1 MSEALRPLGLVP
13 LWLGAGAIATGL
25 GAAIWYARAGL
36 TLSHYD
42 AKAHLVVSRRIL
54 DSLTPGWEQI
64 GAVWLPLPHLVNM
77 LPVQIDYFYR
87 TGSFAVAL
95 SIVQH
100 GITTAALAA
109 TVQALTASRTGAA
122 LAALLYALNP
132 NVLYL
137 QSTPMTEP
145 LLFALTTLQVWLF
158 ARWVMA
164 GRLTMRA
171 DAGWVTVLACLTRY
185 EAWSIT
191 AACFVGAAYA
201 WWRRGHS
208 VRAVARVMSRLAVYP
223 LATVALFLVFSRITV
238 GEWFVSGGFFVPDE
252 TLRGQP
258 LAVIEKIAEGV
269 ELLAGVWL
277 LRVAGLAALAVG
289 LLALGTAGRA
299 GMVLTLAPFAAAALP
314 FAAYLSGHPFRM
326 RYEIPLVV
334 ACALVVGAG
343 VGLLR
348 RVAPVAAVGILALV
362 VWEQGPLDQRA
373 PMIAEA
379 QLDPN
384 VAARAQVT
392 SCLVERYRGGTIMMS
407 MGSLG
412 HYMQEMSAA
421 GFAIK
426 RLPPRGQRA
435 DLGQRVHARPGA
447 AGGVGD
453 GRGVRGGR
461 RRGGTAPPRLS
472 QAPGGLRSG
481 LRGRQRRPLPTKR
494 PQRLRDAEIVCI
506 SRLRARSESAMS
518 TPTTIK
524 IVSGLC
530 VSVAESESNPKRRHV
545 VEAAQIDFRAEEVEL
560 VEIALGFLIANFAAE
575 RCRCRPARAVRTRR
589 RAQSTCRSASSCR
602 GRSGSPAA
610 EVDEVAGLAVAPVED
625 PDAAADVRLHRGA
638 AAERQH
644 PDRGGESARCAASAA
659 VRSRVPSGRTKSS

>member
-1 MSEALRPLGLVP
+1 MKKPDSHASIRGLQDSGLDQRDLRASADDQGESGHYITLTAPHPSRWARLSEALRPLGLVP
-13 LWLGAGAIATGL
+13 VWLGTGAIATGL

-64 GAVWLPLPHLVNM
+64 GAVWLPLPHLINM

-100 GITTAALAA
+100 GVATAALAA

-145 LLFALTTLQVWLF
+145 LLFALTALQVWLF
-158 ARWVMA
+158 TRWVMA
-164 GRLTMRA
+164 GRLTVRA
-171 DAGWVTVLACLTRY
+171 DAGWITVLACLTRY
-185 EAWSIT
+185 EAWFIT
-191 AACFVGAAYA
+191 ATCFVGAAYA

-269 ELLAGVWL
+269 ELVTGVWL
-277 LRVAGLAALAVG
+277 LRVAALAALAVG
-289 LLALGTAGRA
+289 FLALATAGRA
-299 GMVLTLAPFAAAALP
+299 AMVLTLAPFAAAALP

-334 ACALVVGAG
+334 ACALVAGAG

-348 RVAPVAAVGILALV
+348 TLAPVAAVGILALV
-362 VWEQGPLDQRA
+362 VWEHGPLDQRA

-426 RLPPRGQRA
+426 DFLHEGNGPIWDSAFTRGPAPLVEWVMVEEFAEGGDAVALRHRA
-435 DLGQRVHARPGA
+435 Y
-447 AGGVGD
+447 
-453 GRGVRGGR
+453 
-461 RRGGTAPPRLS
+461 PRLLEDYDRVCL
-472 QAPGGLRSG
+472 GGNVALY
-481 LRGRQRRPLPTKR
+481 QRK
-494 PQRLRDAEIVCI
+494 
-506 SRLRARSESAMS
+506 
-518 TPTTIK
+518 
-524 IVSGLC
+524 G
-530 VSVAESESNPKRRHV
+530 
-545 VEAAQIDFRAEEVEL
+545 
-560 VEIALGFLIANFAAE
+560 
-575 RCRCRPARAVRTRR
+575 
-589 RAQSTCRSASSCR
+589 
-602 GRSGSPAA
+602 
-610 EVDEVAGLAVAPVED
+610 
-625 PDAAADVRLHRGA
+625 HRGT
-638 AAERQH
+638 ETQR
-644 PDRGGESARCAASAA
+644 
-659 VRSRVPSGRTKSS
+659 